1 MTPTFPYDVK
11 QHYFSKIGTTR
22 LKRDY
27 QKFPLK
33 RVGRCVAI
41 PFKEDIE
48 YM

>member
-1 MTPTFPYDVK
+1 MKPIFSDEVK
-11 QHYFSKIGTTR
+11 HHYFSKIDTTR